1 MIIAFYRI
9 PKKRKTFAK
18 VTFSIKLSQFFFHN
32 QKNAY
37 FCKLKTIEII
47 SVMTMTMPNIP
58 HLEEYIQ
65 MALRE
70 DIGDGDHST
79 LACIPA
85 TAQGKAQMR
94 AKASG
99 ILCGSEVGAMVF
111 HAVDPALKVTS
122 LIQDGSELKVGDV
135 VMLVEGSSASI
146 LTAERT
152 ALNFMQRLSGIA
164 TQTHAMVQM
173 LNGLHTQLLDTRKTT
188 PNMRLL
194 EKYAV
199 KCGGGTNHR
208 IGLYDMIM
216 LKDNHIDFAGG
227 IENAIDRTHAYLKA
241 KGKNLKIEIEV
252 RNLGE
257 LEQVL
262 QHGGVDRIMLDNFDV
277 AMLREAVDRIHGTV
291 ETEAS
296 GGITE
301 STLRTYAETGVDFIS
316 VGALTHHIKSLDL
329 SLTTLK

>member
-1 MIIAFYRI
+1 MTNIDNLD
-9 PKKRKTFAK
+9 TL
-18 VTFSIKLSQFFFHN
+18 IK
-32 QKNAY
+32 
-37 FCKLKTIEII
+37 
-47 SVMTMTMPNIP
+47 
-58 HLEEYIQ
+58 

-79 LACIPA
+79 LACIPPTA
-85 TAQGKAQMR
+85 TGTAKMV
-94 AKASG
+94 AKADG
-99 ILCGSEVGAMVF
+99 ILCGAEVGERVF
-111 HAVDPALKVTS
+111 TLVDSNLKVN
-122 LIQDGSELKVGDV
+122 LLKHDGDAIVKGDV
-135 VMLVEGSSASI
+135 VMTVEGPSGSI

-164 TQTHAMVQM
+164 TETHRMVQM

-208 IGLYDMIM
+208 IGLYDMVM

-227 IENAIDRTHAYLKA
+227 IEAAIDRTRDYLKA
-241 KGKNLKIEIEV
+241 NNKDLRIEIEV
-252 RNLGE
+252 RNLDE
-257 LEQVL
+257 LQRVL
-262 QHGGVDRIMLDNFDV
+262 NHGGVDRIMLDNFDTKTL
-277 AMLREAVDRIHGTV
+277 AEAVRRIDGKY

-296 GGITE
+296 GGITDE
-301 STLRTYAETGVDFIS
+301 TLRAYAETGVDFIS

-329 SLTTLK
+329 SLVKK